1 MLSSL
6 RKVAWFQ
13 FLSCKLTW
21 RQDSK
26 VFPTCWNLIGQIQ
39 ISGKPAETVSLFRTV
54 YVKTQISKEAFVC
67 IILQTFFATRTV
79 LKNMAIVTRIFSSFS
94 RGIFSHVTR
103 LDKSC
108 TIENIWCIV
117 RAVIPCSKKCY
128 IYAFSSLCLVLL
140 YFQSLFINTIIP
152 LSFVGCNHLRWIIVK
167 YLKNAENITPLKWF
181 FHHC

>member
-1 MLSSL
+1 MPSSL

-26 VFPTCWNLIGQIQ
+26 VFPTCWILIGQIQ

-54 YVKTQISKEAFVC
+54 NVKTQITKEAFVC

-94 RGIFSHVTR
+94 KGIFSHVTR
-103 LDKSC
+103 LDKSRAN
-108 TIENIWCIV
+108 ENIWCII
-117 RAVIPCSKKCY
+117 RAVIPCSKNMLY
-128 IYAFSSLCLVLL
+128 LRVLILLFLVLL

-152 LSFVGCNHLRWIIVK
+152 LSFVGYNHLRWIIVK
-167 YLKNAENITPLKWF
+167 YLKNAMKTLLL
-181 FHHC
+181 